1 MQNCYHRERFFK
13 ARNALQT
20 VWWPNFART
29 RWGAHSAPTDP
40 LVELRVW
47 DLYRRR
53 GEMKRKGEE
62 KRGRGEEG
70 KDRKTKGRLMI
81 DKGSEK
87 KKWAEKEEEVR

>member
-1 MQNCYHRERFFK
+1 
-13 ARNALQT
+13 
-20 VWWPNFART
+20 
-29 RWGAHSAPTDP
+29 
-40 LVELRVW
+40 
-47 DLYRRR
+47 
-53 GEMKRKGEE
+53 MKRKGEE